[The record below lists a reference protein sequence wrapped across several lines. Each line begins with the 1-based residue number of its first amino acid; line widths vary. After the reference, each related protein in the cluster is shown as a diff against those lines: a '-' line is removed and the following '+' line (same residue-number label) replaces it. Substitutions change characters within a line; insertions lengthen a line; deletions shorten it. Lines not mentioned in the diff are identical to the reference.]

1 MLYSPEFMVET
12 YLENRMEAAKS
23 VALIEPVGGH
33 GGMDYY
39 DLGLCQGLLNDGWE
53 VGWYTCSQTS
63 EPTLKSVGFH
73 PVYKGIW
80 GKANKYLRAGRYLT
94 GSLSALSKAS
104 SSGEKI
110 VHFHFF
116 HGATEELMLLLLAK
130 LYGRKIVVTV
140 HDVESFA
147 GTGAPASGIVSR
159 IYGLADKFI
168 VHNEVSRRE
177 LIQALGADPA
187 KISVIPHGNYLSSIH
202 GVPAAAEARETLG
215 IRPES
220 KVVLFF
226 GQIKEVKGVDLLLE
240 AMPAVAAAIPEV
252 VLVIAGRPWK
262 NDFAAYQEQI
272 DRLHLKDRVRLHI
285 RFIPDDE
292 VATFYAAA
300 DVVVLPYRRIYQSGV
315 VLLAMSYG
323 KAVLVSD
330 LPGMT
335 EIVTDQTNGYS
346 FPTGDAAALGTSLI
360 HILQNDS
367 FREAAA
373 MQGLDYVSTRH
384 DWNQIGHATG
394 EVYQSLQ

>member
-1 MLYSPEFMVET
+1 MV
-12 YLENRMEAAKS
+12 AAKS

-39 DLGLCQGLLNDGWE
+39 DLGLCQGLLNAGWE

-63 EPTLKSVGFH
+63 EPTLKSVGFY

-80 GKANKYLRAGRYLT
+80 GKANKFLRAGRYLA
-94 GSLSALSKAS
+94 GSLKALSQAS

-116 HGATEELMLLLLAK
+116 HGAAEELMLLTLAK

-147 GTGAPASGIVSR
+147 HTGAPASGTVSK
-159 IYGLADKFI
+159 IYGIADKFI
-168 VHNEVSRRE
+168 VHNAVSRRE
-177 LIQALGADPA
+177 LMQALGADPA
-187 KISVIPHGNYLSSIH
+187 KINVIPHGNYLSSIR
-202 GVPAAAEARETLG
+202 GVPSAIEAKETLG
-215 IRPES
+215 IRPEA

-226 GQIKEVKGVDLLLE
+226 GQIKEVKGLDLLLE
-240 AMPAVAAAIPEV
+240 AMPAVAAAVPEV
-252 VLVIAGRPWK
+252 VLVVAGRPWK
-262 NDFAAYQEQI
+262 NDFAQYGEI
-272 DRLHLKDRVRLHI
+272 LDRLHLNDRVRLHI

-292 VATFYAAA
+292 VSTFYAAA

-335 EIVTDQTNGYS
+335 EIVTDGTNGYA
-346 FPTGDAAALGTSLI
+346 FPSGNSEALGRRLI
-360 HILQNDS
+360 ESLQNDAA
-367 FREAAA
+367 RETAAK
-373 MQGLDYVSTRH
+373 QGLDYVSTHH
-384 DWNQIGHATG
+384 DWKEIGRQTG
-394 EVYQSLQ
+394 EVYQSLLS

>member
-1 MLYSPEFMVET
+1 MQ
-12 YLENRMEAAKS
+12 AAKS

-53 VGWYTCSQTS
+53 VGWYTCSQTA
-63 EPTLKSVGFH
+63 EPTLKSVGFY

-94 GSLSALSKAS
+94 GSLSALNKAS

-116 HGATEELMLLLLAK
+116 HGAMEELMLLMLAK
-130 LYGRKIVVTV
+130 LYGRKVVVTV

-147 GTGAPASGIVSR
+147 GTGAPASGAVSK
-159 IYGLADKFI
+159 IYGMADKFI

-177 LIQALGADPA
+177 LIQALGADPS

-202 GVPAAAEARETLG
+202 GVPSSAEAKETLG
-215 IRPES
+215 IQPHQ

-240 AMPAVAAAIPEV
+240 AMPSVAAEIPEV
-252 VLVIAGRPWK
+252 VLVVAGRPWK
-262 NDFAAYQEQI
+262 NDFAQYQEQI
-272 DRLHLKDRVRLHI
+272 DRLNLNDRVRLHI

-292 VATFYAAA
+292 VSTFYAAA

-335 EIVTDQTNGYS
+335 EIVTGGQNGYT

-360 HILQNDS
+360 SILKNDEA
-367 FREAAA
+367 RDAAA
-373 MQGLDYVSTRH
+373 KQGLDYVSTHH
-384 DWNQIGHATG
+384 DWNQIGRATG
-394 EVYQSLQ
+394 DVYQSLLS

>member
-1 MLYSPEFMVET
+1 MNAP
-12 YLENRMEAAKS
+12 KS

-53 VGWYTCSQTS
+53 VGWYTCSQTAD
-63 EPTLKSVGFH
+63 PTLKSVGFY

-80 GKANKYLRAGRYLT
+80 GKANKYLRAARYLM
-94 GSLSALSKAS
+94 GSLNALSKAS

-116 HGATEELMLLLLAK
+116 HGAMEELMLLLLAK
-130 LYGRKIVVTV
+130 LYGRKVVVTV

-147 GTGAPASGIVSR
+147 GSGGPASGMVSK
-159 IYGLADKFI
+159 IYGMADKFI

-187 KISVIPHGNYLSSIH
+187 KISIIPHGNYLGSIH
-202 GVPAAAEARETLG
+202 GVPSTAQAKEVLG
-215 IRPES
+215 IRPNA
-220 KVVLFF
+220 KVILFF
-226 GQIKEVKGVDLLLE
+226 GQIKDVKGVDLLLE
-240 AMPAVAAAIPEV
+240 AMPAVAAEVPEV
-252 VLVIAGRPWK
+252 VLLVAGRPWK
-262 NDFAAYQEQI
+262 NDFGQYQEI
-272 DRLHLKDRVRLHI
+272 LDRLELNDRVRLHI

-292 VATFYAAA
+292 VSTFYAAA

-335 EIVTDQTNGYS
+335 EIVTDGINGYA
-346 FPTGDAAALGTSLI
+346 FPSGDSQALGASLVHILKDDTGRAAA
-360 HILQNDS
+360 
-367 FREAAA
+367 AK
-373 MQGLDYVSTRH
+373 QGLDYVSTRH
-384 DWNQIGHATG
+384 DWNQIGRQTG
-394 EVYQSLQ
+394 DVYQSMLS